1 MRYLPWILLTLLPLT
16 AQTAGSCRIFPA
28 DHILNTPIDTLP
40 VHPMSSTWVSTIG
53 ANTAFHGDFSH
64 VGGGI
69 PYVVVNNQAKVPVR
83 FLYPDE
89 SDPGPYPFPPNAPVE
104 QASDAH
110 VLVIEQAECKLYE
123 TWLSSKNPDNSWTAG
138 TGAIFDLNGY
148 ALRPAFWTSADAA
161 GLPIQPLLIRYDEV
175 QAGEIRHA
183 IRFTAPQT
191 KKEFIWPAR
200 HYASSLTE
208 AKYPPMGARFR
219 LKATFNDAGY
229 DPQVRAIFRAMK
241 KYGIILSDNGSPWYV
256 TGVPDSRWNM
266 DIMNNAG
273 IKKLKGSDFEAVDSS
288 SLMIHPDSG
297 QAKQPGNP
305 PPPPPPGVQNLT
317 ASSATVSSGQTVT
330 FTVALTSAAPAGGTQ
345 VALTS
350 SVPGA
355 LNPPPQVTIASDGLT
370 AQVPVVAGPVAVA
383 TAVSVTASANGAS
396 KAASVTVNPAAS
408 ATTLRVNAGGPA
420 LTSSGTTWSA
430 DQYFTGGQTG
440 STTRRIWGTS
450 TQALY
455 QTERSGTI
463 QYALPVTPG
472 NYNLALHFA
481 EIQTL
486 RPGQRVFNVRV
497 NGQQVL
503 TNFDIV
509 AETRIPYL
517 ALTRTFPLTVTGS
530 QILVEFLPV
539 AGTPKVSGLEVTPR

>member
-1 MRYLPWILLTLLPLT
+1 MRYLPWILFALSPLA

-69 PYVVVNNQAKVPVR
+69 PFVVVNNQAKVPVR

-89 SDPGPYPFPPNAPVE
+89 SDPGPYPFPPDAPVE

-110 VLVIEQAECKLYE
+110 VLVVEQAECKLYE

-138 TGAIFDLNGY
+138 TGAIFDLRGY
-148 ALRPAFWTSADAA
+148 ALRPAYWTSADAA

-175 QAGEIRHA
+175 QAGEIKHA

-191 KKEFIWPAR
+191 KKEFVWPAR

-256 TGVPDSRWNM
+256 TGVPDARWNM

-273 IKKLKGSDFEAVDSS
+273 LKKLKGSDFEAVDSS

-305 PPPPPPGVQNLT
+305 PPPPPPGILSVT
-317 ASSATVSSGQTVT
+317 ASASSVVSGQQVT
-330 FTVALTSAAPAGGTQ
+330 FLVALTDLAPAGGTQ
-345 VALTS
+345 VAVAS
-350 SVPGA
+350 SIPSV
-355 LNPPPQVTIASDGLT
+355 LNPPAQVTVAAGTLNAAI
-370 AQVPVVAGPVAVA
+370 PVVASAVAVP
-383 TAVSVTASANGAS
+383 TAVTVTATSAGTSKGATVTVTPA
-396 KAASVTVNPAAS
+396 AAS
-408 ATTLRVNAGGPA
+408 TTLRINSGGPA
-420 LTSSGTTWSA
+420 FTAGGVAWSA
-430 DQYFTGGQTG
+430 DQYFTGGQTAA
-440 STTRRIWGTS
+440 TTRRIWNTPIPS
-450 TQALY
+450 LY
-455 QTERSGTI
+455 QAQRTGAVKYT
-463 QYALPVTPG
+463 LPVTPG
-472 NYNLALHFA
+472 NFNLVLHFA
-481 EIQTL
+481 EIESS
-486 RPGQRVFNVRV
+486 RAGQRVFHVRV

-509 AETRIPYL
+509 AETRIPFS
-517 ALTRTFPLTVTGS
+517 ALSKTFPLTVTAN
-530 QILVEFLPV
+530 QILVEMLPV
-539 AGTPKVSGLEVTPR
+539 VGTPTVSGIEVTPR